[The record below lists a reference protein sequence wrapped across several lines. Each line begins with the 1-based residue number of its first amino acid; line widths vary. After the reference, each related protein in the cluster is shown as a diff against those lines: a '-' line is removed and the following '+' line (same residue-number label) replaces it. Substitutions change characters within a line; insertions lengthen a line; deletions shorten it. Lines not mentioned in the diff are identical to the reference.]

1 MAHVIVRDHKGDYGF
16 DGSFR
21 TISVRG
27 QAIGVAAQAAVWSCR
42 TAALPRTSSIGVAA
56 SAARADRDVQP
67 VAGEEELGS
76 LTVTVTR
83 P

>member
-42 TAALPRTSSIGVAA
+42 TAALPHCREPRPSASPQARPVLIATFSRLREKRNSVA
-56 SAARADRDVQP
+56 
-67 VAGEEELGS
+67 
-76 LTVTVTR
+76 
-83 P
+83 

>member
-42 TAALPRTSSIGVAA
+42 TAALPHCRT
-56 SAARADRDVQP
+56 
-67 VAGEEELGS
+67 AGNLVHRRRRKRG
-76 LTVTVTR
+76 
-83 P
+83 PC